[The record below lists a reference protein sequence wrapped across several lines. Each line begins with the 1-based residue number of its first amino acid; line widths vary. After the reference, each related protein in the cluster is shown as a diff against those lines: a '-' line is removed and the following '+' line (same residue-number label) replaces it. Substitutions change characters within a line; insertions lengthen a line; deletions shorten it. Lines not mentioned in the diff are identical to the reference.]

1 MKHQV
6 TLALALA
13 LAMAASLLAGC
24 TNASGGVQ
32 PAGAAQTSQAG
43 AASETEEKSPAF
55 TDEMKI
61 PYAVDLSPEDGAD
74 SVERLG
80 DHEDSPLFCPSG
92 LLQHGVQRHSH
103 HPDRV

>member
-13 LAMAASLLAGC
+13 LTMAASLLAGC

-43 AASETEEKSPAF
+43 AASET
-55 TDEMKI
+55 
-61 PYAVDLSPEDGAD
+61 
-74 SVERLG
+74 
-80 DHEDSPLFCPSG
+80 
-92 LLQHGVQRHSH
+92 
-103 HPDRV
+103 